1 MNQPGPVPST
11 LGQRRD
17 TATAPVPQRAALID
31 TSAITANVRA
41 LRGVAAGAKLLAV
54 LKADGYGHGIVQAAR
69 AALDGGADYLGTAVL
84 EEAFAVREAGIAAP
98 LFSWL
103 AAPGSPYA
111 RAIGLD
117 IDLAA
122 YSVGQLEE
130 IAAAGE
136 EAGKVPR
143 IHLKIDTGMWRGGST
158 LEDWPGLCAAALE
171 LERAGKIR
179 AVGIWS
185 HLACADEP
193 EHPSVAAQLEVFTEA
208 IGIARGLG
216 LEPELCHIANSAAT
230 LAIPAAHFDMVR
242 TGIAVYGVN
251 PLPQELRGGSPA
263 LRPAMTL
270 CAAIVQTK
278 RAPAGAGI
286 SYGHTERHRD
296 RDDACRGPARL
307 RGRRLP
313 QCQLARA
320 GAGRRGPLPGAG
332 PRLHGPVRHRRR
344 RRRRGSG
351 RQGRAV
357 RPGRRRGTARG
368 GVGRGVGNH
377 PVRGSHAGRVQGAQ
391 VLPVGRFLVPK
402 KPWQIGSGR
411 GPRLT
416 GRVICT
422 TPTDRV
428 GEDPGPEAGGPV
440 WKTLNGG
447 VS

>member
-1 MNQPGPVPST
+1 MNQSGPVPST

-41 LRGVAAGAKLLAV
+41 LRGVASGAKLLAV

-84 EEAFAVREAGIAAP
+84 EEAFAVREAGITAP

-216 LEPELCHIANSAAT
+216 LDPELCHIANSAAT
-230 LAIPAAHFDMVR
+230 LATPAAHFDMVR

-286 SYGHTERHRD
+286 SYGHTE
-296 RDDACRGPARL
+296 L
-307 RGRRLP
+307 TETETT
-313 QCQLARA
+313 LAVV
-320 GAGRRGPLPGAG
+320 PLGYADG
-332 PRLHGPVRHRRR
+332 VFRSASSLGPVQVA
-344 RRRRGSG
+344 GG
-351 RQGRAV
+351 RYRVLGRVCMDQFVIDVADDDVVPGDRAV
-357 RPGRRRGTARG
+357 LFGPGDGGEPHVEAWAEASGTI
-368 GVGRGVGNH
+368 
-377 PVRGSHAGRVQGAQ
+377 PYE
-391 VLPVGRFLVPK
+391 
-402 KPWQIGSGR
+402 I
-411 GPRLT
+411 LT
-416 GRVICT
+416 
-422 TPTDRV
+422 RV
-428 GEDPGPEAGGPV
+428 GSRVPRIY
-440 WKTLNGG
+440 L
-447 VS
+447 

>member
-1 MNQPGPVPST
+1 MNQPEPVPST

-31 TSAITANVRA
+31 ASAITANVRA
-41 LRGVAAGAKLLAV
+41 LRGVASGAKLLAV

-84 EEAFAVREAGIAAP
+84 EEAFAVRAAGITAP

-216 LEPELCHIANSAAT
+216 LDPELCHIANSAAT
-230 LAIPAAHFDMVR
+230 LATPAAHFDMVR

-286 SYGHTERHRD
+286 SYGHTE
-296 RDDACRGPARL
+296 L
-307 RGRRLP
+307 TETETT
-313 QCQLARA
+313 LAVV
-320 GAGRRGPLPGAG
+320 PLGYADG
-332 PRLHGPVRHRRR
+332 VFRSASSLGPVQVA
-344 RRRRGSG
+344 GG
-351 RQGRAV
+351 RYRVLGRVCMDQFVIDVADDDVVPGDRAV
-357 RPGRRRGTARG
+357 LFGPGDGGEPHVEAWAEASGTI
-368 GVGRGVGNH
+368 
-377 PVRGSHAGRVQGAQ
+377 PYE
-391 VLPVGRFLVPK
+391 
-402 KPWQIGSGR
+402 I
-411 GPRLT
+411 LT
-416 GRVICT
+416 
-422 TPTDRV
+422 RV
-428 GEDPGPEAGGPV
+428 GSRVPRIY
-440 WKTLNGG
+440 L
-447 VS
+447 

>member
-1 MNQPGPVPST
+1 MNQSGPITST

-41 LRGVAAGAKLLAV
+41 LRGVASGAKLLAV
-54 LKADGYGHGIVQAAR
+54 LKADGYGHGIVQTAR

-84 EEAFAVREAGIAAP
+84 EEAFAVREAGITAP

-111 RAIGLD
+111 EAIGLD

-136 EAGKVPR
+136 EAGKAPR

-216 LEPELCHIANSAAT
+216 LDPELCHIANSAAT

-251 PLPQELRGGSPA
+251 PLPQELRGASPA

-286 SYGHTERHRD
+286 SYGHTE
-296 RDDACRGPARL
+296 L
-307 RGRRLP
+307 TETETT
-313 QCQLARA
+313 LAVV
-320 GAGRRGPLPGAG
+320 PLGYADG
-332 PRLHGPVRHRRR
+332 VFRSASSLGPVHVA
-344 RRRRGSG
+344 GSRYRVLG
-351 RQGRAV
+351 RVCMDQFVIDVADDDVVPGDRAV
-357 RPGRRRGTARG
+357 LFGPGDGGEPHVEAWAEASGTI
-368 GVGRGVGNH
+368 
-377 PVRGSHAGRVQGAQ
+377 PYE
-391 VLPVGRFLVPK
+391 VL
-402 KPWQIGSGR
+402 
-411 GPRLT
+411 T
-416 GRVICT
+416 
-422 TPTDRV
+422 RV
-428 GEDPGPEAGGPV
+428 GSRVPRIY
-440 WKTLNGG
+440 L
-447 VS
+447 